1 MDNKK
6 KGIILLSGGLDSV
19 TTLYYAKSRGYDLTA
34 LIFDYNQRHRKEVQ
48 AARRIAEINGIK
60 YHLAKIDLSFTQ
72 SSLTNRDIKVG
83 LNRDLK
89 SKEIPL
95 TYVSGRN
102 IIFLSYAFSLAESIK
117 AKKIF
122 IGAHIHD
129 YSGYP
134 DCRPEFLFA
143 FNQAVSL
150 GLKNKRIKI
159 VVPLID
165 KDKRSIIKLGLS
177 LGVPFEDTWS
187 CYRGQRVPC
196 LECDSCRF
204 RVEAFA
210 ELGMLD
216 PALVKKKK

>member
-1 MDNKK
+1 MDNPK
-6 KGIILLSGGLDSV
+6 KGVILLSGGLDSV

-34 LIFDYNQRHRKEVQ
+34 LIFDYNQRHRKEIQ
-48 AARRIAEINGIK
+48 AARKIAELNGIK
-60 YHLAKIDLSFTQ
+60 YHLVKIDLSFTQ
-72 SSLTNRDIKVG
+72 SSLTNRDIQVG
-83 LNRDLK
+83 LNRNLK

-102 IIFLSYAFSLAESIK
+102 IIFLSYAFSLAESIN

-143 FNQAVSL
+143 FNEAVSL

-177 LGVPFEDTWS
+177 LGVPFKDTWS

-210 ELGMLD
+210 ELGMFD